1 MIRVLTPIAI
11 PLFFMWYP
19 PFHRLLS
26 LKVVLVLKRLIY
38 RVHHFRNVHFVK
50 TLPNIGRPLF
60 DCSREASSWITSQCS
75 TRMLSLMRRM
85 SAAIQFTG
93 RPKSEKRPCTIT
105 KSPSATIVP
114 GSYLSV
120 VGRLLMRLNS
130 HNDRA
135 RYERYVEC
143 SQETNSVR
151 PLRSPVC

>member
-1 MIRVLTPIAI
+1 MNRVLTPIAI

-26 LKVVLVLKRLIY
+26 LKVVLVSKRLIY
-38 RVHHFRNVHFVK
+38 RLHHFRNVHFVK

-60 DCSREASSWITSQCS
+60 DCSRDASSWITSQCS

-105 KSPSATIVP
+105 KSPSATTVP
-114 GSYLSV
+114 ASYLSV
-120 VGRLLMRLNS
+120 VGRLLMRLNRPP
-130 HNDRA
+130 DRA

-143 SQETNSVR
+143 S
-151 PLRSPVC
+151 